1 MEPTTGKAK
10 YYTLMEALKEQILS
24 GTIKPGQK
32 LPSENELT
40 REYALSRHTV
50 RKALALLEN
59 EGYITA
65 QHGKGTFCSERVIQR
80 HNSKNI
86 AVTGYDNS
94 LIGQSSPIGI
104 TTIAHPQ
111 EKLGEMAAE
120 LILEKNQKSPGRRK
134 QRQTPDFPGTHRKRI
149 HRRKKSVNRDEKIEK
164 NPREEKTMGMDAKT
178 AILEQKT
185 ALGIE
190 FGSTRIKAVLIG
202 ADNAPIAS
210 GDHEWENR
218 YDNGVWTYTL
228 EDIWTGLQDAY
239 TKMAADV
246 KEKYDITLTRVGAIG
261 FSAMM
266 HGYMAFDKA
275 GNLLVPFRTWRNN
288 ITEEASEKLTDLF
301 GFHIP
306 QRWTIAHLYQA
317 ILNGEPHVADI
328 DYVTTLAGYIQWK
341 MTGERVVGIGEAS
354 GIFPID
360 SETNTYFADMIAK
373 FDEAVA
379 DKAYSWKALD
389 VLPHVLTAGDNAGV
403 LTKEGAA
410 LLDMSGNL
418 EAGIPLC
425 PPEGDAGTGMAATNS
440 VRIRTGNVSAGTS
453 VFAMIVLEKNLSK
466 VYPEIDM
473 VTTPSGH
480 PVAMVHCQNC
490 TSDLNAWVNLF
501 REFAQTFGMKISTN
515 DLFGKLYN
523 KALEGDAD
531 CGGLLAY
538 NYFSGEHVTG
548 FNEGRPVFARTP
560 DAKFNLANF
569 MRVNLFTSLGA
580 LKVGLDILMKEEHV
594 QVDQI
599 LGHGGLF
606 KTKGVGQKILA
617 GAIDAPVSVMETAG
631 EGGAWGIALLASYMI
646 NKEENETLEDYLD
659 AKVFAGNAGTKMDP
673 DPADVAGFEV
683 FTERYKKGLPIERAA
698 VESLK

>member
-1 MEPTTGKAK
+1 
-10 YYTLMEALKEQILS
+10 
-24 GTIKPGQK
+24 
-32 LPSENELT
+32 
-40 REYALSRHTV
+40 
-50 RKALALLEN
+50 
-59 EGYITA
+59 
-65 QHGKGTFCSERVIQR
+65 
-80 HNSKNI
+80 
-86 AVTGYDNS
+86 
-94 LIGQSSPIGI
+94 
-104 TTIAHPQ
+104 
-111 EKLGEMAAE
+111 
-120 LILEKNQKSPGRRK
+120 
-134 QRQTPDFPGTHRKRI
+134 
-149 HRRKKSVNRDEKIEK
+149 
-164 NPREEKTMGMDAKT
+164 MGMDAKT

-341 MTGERVVGIGEAS
+341 MTGERVVGVGEAS

-360 SETNTYFADMIAK
+360 SETNTYFADRIAK

-389 VLPHVLTAGDNAGV
+389 VLPRVLAAGDNAGV

-410 LLDMSGNL
+410 LLDVSGNL

-440 VRIRTGNVSAGTS
+440 VRVRTGNVSAGTS

-501 REFAQTFGMKISTN
+501 REFAQTFGMEISTN

-659 AKVFAGNAGTKMDP
+659 AKVFAGNAGTRMDP

-683 FTERYKKGLPIERAA
+683 FTDRYKKGLPIERAA

>member
-1 MEPTTGKAK
+1 
-10 YYTLMEALKEQILS
+10 
-24 GTIKPGQK
+24 
-32 LPSENELT
+32 
-40 REYALSRHTV
+40 
-50 RKALALLEN
+50 
-59 EGYITA
+59 
-65 QHGKGTFCSERVIQR
+65 
-80 HNSKNI
+80 
-86 AVTGYDNS
+86 
-94 LIGQSSPIGI
+94 
-104 TTIAHPQ
+104 
-111 EKLGEMAAE
+111 
-120 LILEKNQKSPGRRK
+120 
-134 QRQTPDFPGTHRKRI
+134 
-149 HRRKKSVNRDEKIEK
+149 
-164 NPREEKTMGMDAKT
+164 MGMDAKT

-190 FGSTRIKAVLIG
+190 LGSTRIKAVLIG

-210 GDHEWENR
+210 GDHEGENR

-341 MTGERVVGIGEAS
+341 MTGERVVGVGEAS

-389 VLPHVLTAGDNAGV
+389 VLPHVLNAGDNAGV

-440 VRIRTGNVSAGTS
+440 VRVRTGNVSAGTS

-501 REFAQTFGMKISTN
+501 REFAQTFGMEISTN

>member
-1 MEPTTGKAK
+1 
-10 YYTLMEALKEQILS
+10 
-24 GTIKPGQK
+24 
-32 LPSENELT
+32 
-40 REYALSRHTV
+40 
-50 RKALALLEN
+50 
-59 EGYITA
+59 
-65 QHGKGTFCSERVIQR
+65 
-80 HNSKNI
+80 
-86 AVTGYDNS
+86 
-94 LIGQSSPIGI
+94 
-104 TTIAHPQ
+104 
-111 EKLGEMAAE
+111 
-120 LILEKNQKSPGRRK
+120 
-134 QRQTPDFPGTHRKRI
+134 
-149 HRRKKSVNRDEKIEK
+149 
-164 NPREEKTMGMDAKT
+164 MGMDAKT

-190 FGSTRIKAVLIG
+190 LGSTRIKAVLIG

-341 MTGERVVGIGEAS
+341 MTGERVVGVGEAS

-440 VRIRTGNVSAGTS
+440 VRVRTGNVSAGTS

-501 REFAQTFGMKISTN
+501 REFAQTFGMEISTN

-531 CGGLLAY
+531 CGGLLSY

>member
-548 FNEGRPVFARTP
+548 FNEGRPVFAR
-560 DAKFNLANF
+560 
-569 MRVNLFTSLGA
+569 VC
-580 LKVGLDILMKEEHV
+580 
-594 QVDQI
+594 
-599 LGHGGLF
+599 
-606 KTKGVGQKILA
+606 
-617 GAIDAPVSVMETAG
+617 
-631 EGGAWGIALLASYMI
+631 
-646 NKEENETLEDYLD
+646 
-659 AKVFAGNAGTKMDP
+659 
-673 DPADVAGFEV
+673 
-683 FTERYKKGLPIERAA
+683 
-698 VESLK
+698 

>member
-1 MEPTTGKAK
+1 
-10 YYTLMEALKEQILS
+10 
-24 GTIKPGQK
+24 
-32 LPSENELT
+32 
-40 REYALSRHTV
+40 
-50 RKALALLEN
+50 
-59 EGYITA
+59 
-65 QHGKGTFCSERVIQR
+65 
-80 HNSKNI
+80 
-86 AVTGYDNS
+86 
-94 LIGQSSPIGI
+94 
-104 TTIAHPQ
+104 
-111 EKLGEMAAE
+111 
-120 LILEKNQKSPGRRK
+120 
-134 QRQTPDFPGTHRKRI
+134 
-149 HRRKKSVNRDEKIEK
+149 
-164 NPREEKTMGMDAKT
+164 MGMDAKT

-341 MTGERVVGIGEAS
+341 MTGERVVGVGEAS

-389 VLPHVLTAGDNAGV
+389 VLPHFLTAGDNAGV

-440 VRIRTGNVSAGTS
+440 VRVRTGNVSAGTS

-501 REFAQTFGMKISTN
+501 REFAQTFGMEISTN

-580 LKVGLDILMKEEHV
+580 MKVGLDILMKEEHV

-617 GAIDAPVSVMETAG
+617 GAIDAP
-631 EGGAWGIALLASYMI
+631 
-646 NKEENETLEDYLD
+646 
-659 AKVFAGNAGTKMDP
+659 P
-673 DPADVAGFEV
+673 
-683 FTERYKKGLPIERAA
+683 
-698 VESLK
+698 